1 MGFVGQRLRIDFRDK
16 STLVEANSSIA
27 FSSLR
32 NKAGLRFNGLILL
45 SSWIAGLIPF
55 IFVGWFFFPSLLE
68 RIKLN
73 VPLSIFALTE
83 IDSAGKELALPV
95 LPDLRNHFHVEKL
108 AHTFFIGGGSLLSV
122 LLGEELPVVFPETE
136 SIVKVKGFLPLWWLL
151 FIASKFID
159 VGDVLLLLGEDPGSE
174 GDLLDMVCVS
184 IGLEGL
190 EVDSIHSQCCYNY
203 IIPEII

>member
-1 MGFVGQRLRIDFRDK
+1 M
-16 STLVEANSSIA
+16 
-27 FSSLR
+27 
-32 NKAGLRFNGLILL
+32 
-45 SSWIAGLIPF
+45 
-55 IFVGWFFFPSLLE
+55 
-68 RIKLN
+68 
-73 VPLSIFALTE
+73 
-83 IDSAGKELALPV
+83 
-95 LPDLRNHFHVEKL
+95 
-108 AHTFFIGGGSLLSV
+108 
-122 LLGEELPVVFPETE
+122 
-136 SIVKVKGFLPLWWLL
+136 